1 MQSTCN
7 YLKDDLKKPW
17 KNAHL
22 LELKTSASQAL
33 AEDVGPGDVTSLAT
47 VPEGARARARIV
59 QKEPGVVFGLAA
71 VAETMRQCGVEDV
84 DNLVVEGQWRDGVP
98 VEVALASGPAAA
110 LLAAERTALN
120 FLGHLS
126 GIATLTARFVEA
138 VAGTGA
144 RILDTRKTTPGL
156 RALEKAAVAAGGG
169 SNHRMG
175 LYDAVLIK
183 ENHIALAG
191 SLAKAVHACRSAHP
205 QLPVEVEC
213 RNLDEVAHALGTGAE
228 RLLLDNMDLET
239 LRGAVA
245 LRDTE
250 SQRGSE
256 PMLEASGGVSLG
268 TARAVAETGVDFV
281 SIGALTHSAPTLD
294 FSMLVEPA

>member
-1 MQSTCN
+1 M
-7 YLKDDLKKPW
+7 DDFLRDVV
-17 KNAHL
+17 AR
-22 LELKTSASQAL
+22 AL
-33 AEDVGPGDVTSLAT
+33 AEDVGAGDVTSEAT

-59 QKEPGVVFGLAA
+59 QKEAGVAFGLGA

-84 DNLVVEGQWRDGVP
+84 DNLVVEGQWRKEVP
-98 VEVALASGPAAA
+98 ADVALASGSAAG

-126 GIATLTARFVEA
+126 GIATLTARYVEA

-183 ENHIALAG
+183 ENHVALAG
-191 SLAKAVHACRSAHP
+191 GVAKAIHAVRTGRP
-205 QLPVEVEC
+205 GMPVEVEC
-213 RNLDEVAHALGTGAE
+213 RDLEEVAYALGAGAE
-228 RLLLDNMDLET
+228 RLLLDNMNPD
-239 LRGAVA
+239 A
-245 LRDTE
+245 LRKAVVLRDAE
-250 SQRGSE
+250 RG
-256 PMLEASGGVSLG
+256 PDGPPLEASGGVSLE
-268 TARAVAETGVDFV
+268 AVRGIAETGVDFISV
-281 SIGALTHSAPTLD
+281 GALTHSAPTLD
-294 FSMLVEPA
+294 FSMLVEPLPA

>member
-1 MQSTCN
+1 M
-7 YLKDDLKKPW
+7 DDLRDVV
-17 KNAHL
+17 AR
-22 LELKTSASQAL
+22 AL
-33 AEDVGPGDVTSLAT
+33 AEDLGVGDVTSEAT
-47 VPEGARARARIV
+47 VPQGARARARVV
-59 QKEPGVVFGLAA
+59 QKQSGVVYGLGA

-84 DNLVVEGQWRDGVP
+84 DNLVVEGQWREEVP
-98 VEVALASGPAAA
+98 AEVLLASGPAAA

-126 GIATLTARFVEA
+126 GVATLTSRFAEA

-156 RALEKAAVAAGGG
+156 RQLEKAAVAAGGG

-191 SLAKAVHACRSAHP
+191 GVAKAIHAVRAAKP
-205 QLPVEVEC
+205 AMPLEIEC
-213 RNLDEVAHALGTGAE
+213 RDVEEVAYALGAGAD
-228 RLLLDNMDLET
+228 RLLLDNMVPEE
-239 LRGAVA
+239 LREAVR
-245 LRDTE
+245 LRDAE
-250 SQRGSE
+250 RG
-256 PMLEASGGVSLG
+256 PDGPPLEASGGVSLD
-268 TARAVAETGVDFV
+268 TVRAIAETGVDFI